1 MGGNTGMMPLALG
14 GGQMPMPSA
23 PAVQLPMAPALN
35 AGVLDMQQGG
45 GAGALHQ
52 GLKRPPAPSPFAA
65 IAQPLSNAGVALP
78 GLALPGGG
86 DKPAPPKSSPFAVT
100 NVMETLTE
108 SFPNFPP
115 GQHPQAG
122 GGERGRQGRCL
133 QGVVVMQQCTRQAAS
148 TGMLPVCD
156 LLAAQLGICAHA
168 SWAGLCCH
176 GIAMWRSLLWW
187 FSTASC
193 SITDPSGPTLLY
205 MRSSFDRQLARQRRS
220 DPKYAARRQY
230 GGPAIHL

>member
-1 MGGNTGMMPLALG
+1 MMPLALG

-115 GQHPQAG
+115 GQHQQAG
-122 GGERGRQGRCL
+122 GGERGQQGRFCVGL
-133 QGVVVMQQCTRQAAS
+133 WSCSSEPGKPHS
-148 TGMLPVCD
+148 GL
-156 LLAAQLGICAHA
+156 
-168 SWAGLCCH
+168 WAGDVCSVRPACCK
-176 GIAMWRSLLWW
+176 AQN
-187 FSTASC
+187 SC
-193 SITDPSGPTLLY
+193 
-205 MRSSFDRQLARQRRS
+205 
-220 DPKYAARRQY
+220 
-230 GGPAIHL
+230 